1 MTLSEVLQLLAI
13 IGGAIYITFQISW
26 IIFNS
31 KKK

>member
-1 MTLSEVLQLLAI
+1 MKLSEVLKLLAV